1 MKESITMA
9 HGNGGVMTSKIINDV
24 ILKTIN
30 GNTLENMNDAALVD
44 NKYGFTTDSF
54 VIYPHFF
61 NGGDIGKLSVCGTIN
76 DLVMGGCIPKYLSL
90 SIILEEGYEIE
101 KLQRIIESVK
111 TTCNLCDVKVVTG
124 DTKVVDKG
132 HGSGIY
138 INTSGI
144 GERIDNMNLSRD
156 NIQEG
161 DAVIITGDIGDHG
174 VSILCERENLL
185 EGQLS
190 SDCMSLVKLIPLI
203 KKYSEFIRIMRDP
216 TRGGVATTLN
226 EFVEN
231 SDISITIMEEKLPL
245 NEKVVGACE
254 IFGLDPLYSANEG
267 KGIIIIDGSVAKEF
281 ISELKNINE
290 FNNASIIGEVN
301 KEEQGKVLFK
311 SRFGG
316 RRILGKLTHDMLPRI
331 C

>member
-1 MKESITMA
+1 MKKTITMA
-9 HGNGGVMTSKIINDV
+9 HGNGGVLTSEIINDV

-30 GNTLENMNDAALVD
+30 GNTLENMTDATIVD
-44 NKYGFTTDSF
+44 DKYGFTTDSF

-61 NGGDIGKLSVCGTIN
+61 NGGDIGKLSVCGTVN

-101 KLQRIIESVK
+101 KLQRIVESVK
-111 TTCNLCDVKVVTG
+111 TTCNYSNVKVVTG

-144 GERIDNMNLSRD
+144 GEKIENLNLGRD
-156 NIQEG
+156 NIRAG

-174 VSILCERENLL
+174 VSILCEREKLL
-185 EGQLS
+185 DGQLS
-190 SDCMSLVKLIPLI
+190 SDCMPLVKLIPLI
-203 KKYSEFIRIMRDP
+203 KKYAKYIKIMRDP

-231 SDISITIMEEKLPL
+231 SEISITIQEEKLPI
-245 NEKVVGACE
+245 NEKVAGACE

-267 KGIIIIDGSVAKEF
+267 KGIIVIDGTVASEF
-281 ISELKNINE
+281 IEEVKNINE
-290 FNNASIIGEVN
+290 FKNAAIIGEIN
-301 KEEQGKVLFK
+301 KEEHGKVLYK